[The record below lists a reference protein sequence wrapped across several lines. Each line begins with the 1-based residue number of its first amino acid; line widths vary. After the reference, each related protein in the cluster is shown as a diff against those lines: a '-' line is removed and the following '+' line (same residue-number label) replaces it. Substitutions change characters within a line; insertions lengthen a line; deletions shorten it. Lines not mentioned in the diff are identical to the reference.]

1 MDENENADCIP
12 ISTDA
17 NQGLEANEVVD
28 YLDEAATKHKDF
40 LNRAV
45 NSPVKPIGGTVF
57 LFDLGPNEAQWETNK
72 KKLR

>member
-1 MDENENADCIP
+1 M
-12 ISTDA
+12 
-17 NQGLEANEVVD
+17 VD

-45 NSPVKPIGGTVF
+45 NPPVKPIGGTVF